1 MEAKLKYMIRTFFL
15 FNLLLIS
22 SLAWSQTDMVITLK
36 GDSLTGKAS
45 IVGNRGNA
53 IQTIILKNGKNKVKF
68 KVYEVKSLLKGDNI
82 YHTRKINGKYQLGLL
97 VKEGYLSIYKIMGS
111 EATASN
117 DFSDFVLLKLDGD
130 QLVVPNILFKKYVN
144 RFLGDCP
151 TISKGFE
158 NGKYKK
164 EDLDKIVD
172 DYNNCIADNTKKAN
186 AKKPVVSLNSG
197 KVKQIEE
204 LISAIKEEGNLPDID
219 TVLEMLN
226 DLKGKIKEGAKVP
239 GYLVNALQDSL
250 KANVDFT
257 EQLAQILK

>member
-1 MEAKLKYMIRTFFL
+1 MIRTFFL

-22 SLAWSQTDMVITLK
+22 SLAWSQTDIVITLK
-36 GDSLTGKAS
+36 GDSLTGKVS
-45 IVGNRGNA
+45 IAGNRGNA

-111 EATASN
+111 ESTSSN
-117 DFSDFVLLKLDGD
+117 EFSDRVLLKLDGTY
-130 QLVVPNILFKKYVN
+130 LVVPNIGFKKYMN
-144 RFLGDCP
+144 TYLGDCP
-151 TISKGFE
+151 TVSEGFE
-158 NGKYKK
+158 DDIYKK
-164 EDLDKIVD
+164 SDLDKIVD
-172 DYNNCIADNTKKAN
+172 DYNNCIADNTKKTN
-186 AKKPVVSLNSG
+186 DKKPEVSLNSG

-204 LISAIKEEGNLPDID
+204 LISAIKEDGNLPDID

-226 DLKGKIKEGAKVP
+226 DLKGKLKEGAKVP

-250 KANVDFT
+250 KTSVDFT
-257 EQLAQILK
+257 QQLAQILE